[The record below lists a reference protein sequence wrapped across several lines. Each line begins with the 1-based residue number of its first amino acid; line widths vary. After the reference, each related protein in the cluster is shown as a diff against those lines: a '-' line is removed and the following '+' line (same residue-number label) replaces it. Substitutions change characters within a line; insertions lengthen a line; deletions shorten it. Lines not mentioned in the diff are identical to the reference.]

1 MSNPERS
8 NPERLDG
15 KIAWVTGSGRG
26 MGRAHALLLAER
38 GADILVH
45 DILEAEAAETARIV
59 RQAGRRALVSNADL
73 LDVGAIRATAARAG
87 AELGAI
93 DILVNNAGIGQHG
106 PIEKITPADFQRMFD
121 IHVRGAFF
129 CGQSVIPAMKERRS
143 GKIIN
148 ISSIWGMNGADTAS
162 HYCGAKAA
170 LLGLTKAWA
179 KELAPWNIHVNA
191 VCPGGVITEMPIK
204 VQGWEKIREK
214 EKRVPLGRWAEPEE
228 ISFAVAFFAS
238 AQSDFVTGQAI
249 SPNGGETIVGF

>member
-1 MSNPERS
+1 VTTSQ
-8 NPERLDG
+8 RLAG
-15 KIAWVTGSGRG
+15 KIAWITGSGRG
-26 MGRAHALLLAER
+26 MGRAHALALAER

-45 DILEAEAAETARIV
+45 DILREEAHETARLV
-59 RQAGRRALVSNADL
+59 RNTGRRALVSNADL
-73 LDVGAIRATAARAG
+73 LDLQAIGRLAAQAST
-87 AELGAI
+87 ELGPI

-106 PIEKITPADFQRMFD
+106 PIESVTPTDFQRMFD

-179 KELAPWNIHVNA
+179 KELAPWNVHVNA

-204 VQGWEKIREK
+204 VQGWEKIRQK
-214 EKRVPLGRWAEPEE
+214 EKRVPLGRWAQPEE
-228 ISFAVAFFAS
+228 ISHAVAFLAS
-238 AQSDFVTGQAI
+238 SQSDFITGQSI